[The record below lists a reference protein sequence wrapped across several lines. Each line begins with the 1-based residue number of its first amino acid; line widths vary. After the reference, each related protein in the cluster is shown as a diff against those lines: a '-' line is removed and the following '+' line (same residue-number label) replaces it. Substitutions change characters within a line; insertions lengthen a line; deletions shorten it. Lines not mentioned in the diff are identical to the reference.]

1 MQLYIELFLF
11 FFSFLKIFLWLHQ
24 VSVMVLGL
32 SCPAALSSPLG
43 IEPASPASEGGF
55 VMAGTTK
62 KVPRIVFL
70 IRAEFL
76 PSTTFPMLPLTFPK
90 GRLIPIRMR
99 VQATQRV
106 TFALR
111 SGYNS
116 EFAEGGSQ
124 G

>member
-1 MQLYIELFLF
+1 MAA
-11 FFSFLKIFLWLHQ
+11 SG
-24 VSVMVLGL
+24 LGCGAWASL
-32 SCPAALSSPLG
+32 PCGMWDLSSTLG
-43 IEPASPASEGGF
+43 IEPASPASEDGF
-55 VMAGTTK
+55 LTAGTTK

-70 IRAEFL
+70 IRAEFW
-76 PSTTFPMLPLTFPK
+76 PSTVFPMPPLTFPK
-90 GRLIPIRMR
+90 GRLIPIRVR

-116 EFAEGGSQ
+116 ESEEGGSQ